1 VTSRTTP
8 PLRLVV
14 TLSAELEALGVPHDT
29 VARARAYETDHRRLS
44 LIERAARELFS
55 AWDAFDIADVSDD
68 ARRDAALDREEDAIE
83 ALRDHLG
90 RWA

>member
-1 VTSRTTP
+1 MTARTTP

-14 TLSAELEALGVPHDT
+14 TLSAELEAIGAPHDT
-29 VARARAYETDHRRLS
+29 IARARAYEADHRRLCA
-44 LIERAARELFS
+44 IERAAREYVE
-55 AWDAFDIADVSDD
+55 AIDATVHTDD
-68 ARRDAALDREEDAIE
+68 DGMDAAFDREEDALV

>member
-1 VTSRTTP
+1 MTARTTP

-14 TLSAELEALGVPHDT
+14 TLSAELEALGAPHDT
-29 VARARAYETDHRRLS
+29 IARARAYEADHRRLS
-44 LIERAARELFS
+44 LIERAAREYV
-55 AWDAFDIADVSDD
+55 DAIDATVNTDDVGM
-68 ARRDAALDREEDAIE
+68 DAAFDREEDALA